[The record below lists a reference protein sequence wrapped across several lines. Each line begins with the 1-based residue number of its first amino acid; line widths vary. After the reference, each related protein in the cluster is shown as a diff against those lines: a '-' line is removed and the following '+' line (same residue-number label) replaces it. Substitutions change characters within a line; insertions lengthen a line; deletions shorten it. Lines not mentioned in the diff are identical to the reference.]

1 MWLHEISG
9 TKKKKEKKEFW
20 QTFNDI
26 LKIHYNLDAEKE

>member
-1 MWLHEISG
+1 MWLQEISG
-9 TKKKKEKKEFW
+9 TKKQQQQNQFW